1 MYLSHY
7 DLNKKPFQIS
17 PNPSFLWM
25 GEQYKEAMAT
35 FEYGII
41 DNRGLILLTGEI
53 GTGKTT
59 LINALIKR
67 QPENTV
73 IASITDPRMEKL
85 DFYNFVAHSFN
96 LNKKFQTKG
105 DFLVHF
111 SHFLHKSYAKD
122 EKIILIID
130 EAQRLTHELLEEVRH
145 LSNLEKEYSKL
156 LIVILAGQKE
166 LNEVLNRD
174 ENRALRQRI
183 TLSYHLSALNKND
196 TADYIKHRIKIS
208 GGKCNIFKASALT
221 VIHDF
226 SEGYPRLIN
235 TICDHA
241 LLSGYVKGVKKID
254 GGIVQS
260 CAKDFLLHGEQK
272 KSTGTPPL
280 TGLDDEER
288 PVPAPESRGK
298 KTVKS
303 IVYICFSILILAGAA
318 YYTYENRE
326 SIFNLLNQLT
336 QSVTGKLKDK
346 AVVPLPEK
354 GGDIKNVEDKL
365 KESRLQADKTEL
377 NGKNMAMP
385 EYSGK
390 KSVQPDG
397 PLDSALEIAEKGGDI
412 KNVEDKPKESR
423 LQANKPEL
431 NGENMAMPEYS
442 GKKSV
447 QPGGPLDSD
456 LEIEYVDEGYL
467 AKAKRILPLKDGKL
481 IIYFGLNSNE
491 ILGSAY
497 DSLNLLADI
506 MIEYPGMEIMI
517 RGYSDSSGQP
527 SFNKIISG
535 FRAVVVKNY
544 LVGKE
549 ADPSRIKVLGMGPAT
564 KGGQGYNKDDRRV
577 EIEF

>member
-7 DLNKKPFQIS
+7 DLTKKPFQIS

-25 GEQYKEAMAT
+25 GEQYKEALAT
-35 FEYGII
+35 FDYGII

-96 LNKKFQTKG
+96 LNKKFQSKG

-111 SHFLHKSYAKD
+111 SHFLHKSYSKD

-130 EAQRLTHELLEEVRH
+130 EAQRLTPELLEEVRH
-145 LSNLEKEYSKL
+145 LSNLEKEYTKL
-156 LIVILAGQKE
+156 LIIILAGQKE
-166 LNEVLNRD
+166 LNDVLNRD

-183 TLSYHLSALNKND
+183 TLSYHLSALSKND

-221 VIHDF
+221 EIYAF

-254 GGIVQS
+254 GAVVQG
-260 CAKDFLLHGEQK
+260 CLKDLLLPGEQK
-272 KSTGTPPL
+272 KSAETSFSND
-280 TGLDDEER
+280 LDDEEKL
-288 PVPAPESRGK
+288 VYTPEPGFRGK

-303 IVYICFSILILAGAA
+303 FLYICFSILLLAGVA

-326 SIFNLLNQLT
+326 SISSLLNQST
-336 QSVTGKLKDK
+336 QSVTGKFKDK
-346 AVVPLPEK
+346 AVVSLPEK
-354 GGDIKNVEDKL
+354 GGEIKNVENKL
-365 KESRLQADKTEL
+365 KESGLLADKTEL

-390 KSVQPDG
+390 KP
-397 PLDSALEIAEKGGDI
+397 
-412 KNVEDKPKESR
+412 
-423 LQANKPEL
+423 
-431 NGENMAMPEYS
+431 
-442 GKKSV
+442 V
-447 QPGGPLDSD
+447 QPGGSLDSD

-467 AKAKRILPLKDGKL
+467 AKAKRILPLKDEKL
-481 IIYFGLNSNE
+481 IIYFDLNSNE
-491 ILGSAY
+491 IPDRVY

-506 MIEYPGMEIMI
+506 MVEYPGMEIMI
-517 RGYSDSSGQP
+517 RGYSDSSGQ
-527 SFNKIISG
+527 SGFNKIISR

-564 KGGQGYNKDDRRV
+564 KGGQEYNKDDRRV
-577 EIEF
+577 EIEFYSGTS